1 MELRHLRYVVTL
13 AETLHFGRAAERLN
27 LSQPPLSQQVRQ
39 LEDELKV
46 QLFHRTKRQ
55 VQLTEA
61 GRMFVQEARV
71 ILAQAAHASNLASRM
86 TRGQVGQLT
95 VGVAGPADAPFFV
108 EILRA
113 FAGRYPRVHLVLR
126 NLGSIDQTQAINE
139 GRLHVGFVALPI
151 DDAGLTTVTVIRQ
164 PILLALP
171 PEHPLTA
178 LDRVPLHALA
188 AEPQIMFAR
197 SNGPRFFDAVL
208 AACRQ
213 AGFSMNIAHEV
224 DNLYT
229 ACALVAAGLGV
240 CFVPAGVQDGR
251 SSSMVFRPVVP
262 ALPIE
267 MEIALAYQP
276 ESASELVLLFVE
288 VVKEVVAR
296 KAGPVAVAVAGKAGW
311 MGGTVK
317 KRKGQA
323 PVASGPPSYLAT

>member
-13 AETLHFGRAAERLN
+13 AETLHFGRAAERLH
-27 LSQPPLSQQVRQ
+27 LSQPPLSHQVRQ

-46 QLFHRTKRQ
+46 QLFQRTKRQ

-95 VGVAGPADAPFFV
+95 VGVAGPADAPIFV
-108 EILRA
+108 AILRA
-113 FAGRYPRVHLVLR
+113 FAAKYPKIHIVLR
-126 NLGSIDQTQAINE
+126 NLGSLDQTHAINE

-151 DDAGLTTVTVIRQ
+151 DEGGLTTETVLRQ
-164 PILLALP
+164 PIVIALP
-171 PEHPLTA
+171 PEHPLAA
-178 LDRVPLHALA
+178 LDCVPLQALA
-188 AEPQIMFAR
+188 GEPQIMFAR

-251 SSSMVFRPVVP
+251 SQSMVFRPVVP

-267 MEIALAYQP
+267 MEIALAYKP
-276 ESASELVLLFVE
+276 EPASELVTMFVE
-288 VVKEVVAR
+288 VVREVVA
-296 KAGPVAVAVAGKAGW
+296 
-311 MGGTVK
+311 GTN
-317 KRKGQA
+317 G
-323 PVASGPPSYLAT
+323 